1 MYVDVRCKYV
11 RGRLEQVQLA
21 SLNKCSLHHA
31 AKLPDSSHATSHATH
46 KSSIYEVLS
55 IHHNSPTH
63 NKTSTHRKS
72 STHHKPSIHHDSS
85 IHHKSSNPIS
95 ASDPLITSH
104 QLKVYVAAPKPKSNR
119 RQSPAHLGE
128 GCRRRLGLPASFAT
142 TFEGGGEGG
151 PKPYR

>member
-46 KSSIYEVLS
+46 KSSIYDVLS
-55 IHHNSPTH
+55 IHHNSSTH

-85 IHHKSSNPIS
+85 IHHKSSNPLS
-95 ASDPLITSH
+95 ASDPLITSPPLISRGTFH
-104 QLKVYVAAPKPKSNR
+104 LKS
-119 RQSPAHLGE
+119 S
-128 GCRRRLGLPASFAT
+128 ASKKDLMRTSTKNST
-142 TFEGGGEGG
+142 THAKIDKLRNFEL
-151 PKPYR
+151 